1 MRSRHRSPAAL
12 VAAATAAL
20 AGGCA
25 IGPDYE
31 RPADAMAVEE
41 FRGVLTP
48 QQALSFAD
56 TGWAIAFADPELVE
70 LIRTAL
76 ESNLDLRI
84 AAARV
89 EEFRGVAR
97 VERSRLGPQITG
109 EFQTAPNPQ
118 SDEDA
123 SYSAGFRLSWELDL
137 FGKLRR
143 ADEAA
148 LAQLLASED
157 TARGVMTTL
166 VADVASTWFE
176 LRELDEEVQII
187 SDTIK
192 SQQES
197 LTLVQSLN
205 RSGVASGTEEQ
216 QAVGQLATTRS
227 RLPAAERSR
236 EQVENRL
243 RFLLGY
249 PPDRISRITSPR
261 TFPVPPEIPV
271 GLPATLLAR
280 RPDVRQSEQLLHAAT
295 ARVGVALA
303 SRFPYLDIG
312 ITSFFGLI
320 GPDLDALLHAD
331 NPAEELFS
339 VGPFATAPIWQSGAG
354 IGNVAAA
361 RAQAV
366 QAELSYRRTVLQALR
381 EVSDALIST
390 DKVREIIAQDEVR
403 VSATGEVLRLQRM
416 RYRGGVVSYLEV
428 LDAERQYFDAEIE
441 LARAKFD
448 QLRAYV
454 ELYRALGGG
463 WSEEELRRV
472 IDAAAEASKD

>member
-1 MRSRHRSPAAL
+1 
-12 VAAATAAL
+12 
-20 AGGCA
+20 
-25 IGPDYE
+25 
-31 RPADAMAVEE
+31 
-41 FRGVLTP
+41 
-48 QQALSFAD
+48 
-56 TGWAIAFADPELVE
+56 
-70 LIRTAL
+70 
-76 ESNLDLRI
+76 
-84 AAARV
+84 
-89 EEFRGVAR
+89 
-97 VERSRLGPQITG
+97 
-109 EFQTAPNPQ
+109 
-118 SDEDA
+118 
-123 SYSAGFRLSWELDL
+123 
-137 FGKLRR
+137 
-143 ADEAA
+143 
-148 LAQLLASED
+148 
-157 TARGVMTTL
+157 
-166 VADVASTWFE
+166 
-176 LRELDEEVQII
+176 
-187 SDTIK
+187 
-192 SQQES
+192 
-197 LTLVQSLN
+197 
-205 RSGVASGTEEQ
+205 
-216 QAVGQLATTRS
+216 
-227 RLPAAERSR
+227 
-236 EQVENRL
+236 
-243 RFLLGY
+243 
-249 PPDRISRITSPR
+249 
-261 TFPVPPEIPV
+261 
-271 GLPATLLAR
+271 
-280 RPDVRQSEQLLHAAT
+280 
-295 ARVGVALA
+295 VGVALA

>member
-1 MRSRHRSPAAL
+1 M
-12 VAAATAAL
+12 TA
-20 AGGCA
+20 
-25 IGPDYE
+25 
-31 RPADAMAVEE
+31 EE

-187 SDTIK
+187 TDTIK
-192 SQQES
+192 SQEES
-197 LTLVQSLN
+197 LALVRALN

-216 QAVGQLATTRS
+216 QAIGQLATTRAQ
-227 RLPAAERSR
+227 LPVAEQRR
-236 EQVENRL
+236 EQTENTL
-243 RFLLGY
+243 RFLIGD
-249 PPDRISRITSPR
+249 PPDKIPR
-261 TFPVPPEIPV
+261 TGSPQTFYVPDDLPAGVMDVHGYRRCRLITKPPGPP
-271 GLPATLLAR
+271 GLPELQKDQQTDNGTQAR
-280 RPDVRQSEQLLHAAT
+280 K
-295 ARVGVALA
+295 
-303 SRFPYLDIG
+303 DI
-312 ITSFFGLI
+312 
-320 GPDLDALLHAD
+320 
-331 NPAEELFS
+331 
-339 VGPFATAPIWQSGAG
+339 
-354 IGNVAAA
+354 
-361 RAQAV
+361 R
-366 QAELSYRRTVLQALR
+366 
-381 EVSDALIST
+381 
-390 DKVREIIAQDEVR
+390 
-403 VSATGEVLRLQRM
+403 
-416 RYRGGVVSYLEV
+416 
-428 LDAERQYFDAEIE
+428 
-441 LARAKFD
+441 
-448 QLRAYV
+448 
-454 ELYRALGGG
+454 
-463 WSEEELRRV
+463 
-472 IDAAAEASKD
+472 